1 MGNPMEALASLEIP
15 GEWRPLWACWWEEAW
30 REQTKA
36 EIMAGS
42 FCRSCVHLQLAG
54 LQFPSMLKRYS
65 TRTWPR
71 ASCVAGRTLL
81 GHLQWRSLTLVFF
94 VFVALF
100 PPLFAMRSRT
110 SPEVPKGIGGGNGNR
125 AENTLGPAWWKDCV
139 LQGLG

>member
-42 FCRSCVHLQLAG
+42 FCRSCVHLQLTG
-54 LQFPSMLKRYS
+54 LESPSMLKRYS

-94 VFVALF
+94 CVRC
-100 PPLFAMRSRT
+100 PLSPLVCDEIKDKPRS
-110 SPEVPKGIGGGNGNR
+110 
-125 AENTLGPAWWKDCV
+125 AEKHRWR
-139 LQGLG
+139 QR